1 MRSGHK
7 SEIKELVSDKQK
19 LCILILC
26 NEIENRFFIIDALQ
40 DLLQRSGNTLSFIAI
55 RTAAY

>member
-7 SEIKELVSDKQK
+7 SDIIELVSDKQK

-26 NEIENRFFIIDALQ
+26 NEIENRFFIINALQ

>member
-26 NEIENRFFIIDALQ
+26 NEIENRFFIINALQ
-40 DLLQRSGNTLSFIAI
+40 DLLQRSGNILSFIAI
-55 RTAAY
+55 RIAAY

>member
-7 SEIKELVSDKQK
+7 SEIIELVSDKQK

-26 NEIENRFFIIDALQ
+26 NEIENRFFIINALH
-40 DLLQRSGNTLSFIAI
+40 DLLQRSGNILSFIAI

>member
-7 SEIKELVSDKQK
+7 SEIIELVSDKQK

-40 DLLQRSGNTLSFIAI
+40 DLLQRSGNILSFIAI
-55 RTAAY
+55 RIAAY

>member
-26 NEIENRFFIIDALQ
+26 NEIENRFFIINALQ
-40 DLLQRSGNTLSFIAI
+40 DLLPRSGNILSFIAI

>member
-40 DLLQRSGNTLSFIAI
+40 DLLQRSGNILSFIAI
-55 RTAAY
+55 RIAAY

>member
-1 MRSGHK
+1 MHSGHK
-7 SEIKELVSDKQK
+7 SEIIELVSDKQK

-40 DLLQRSGNTLSFIAI
+40 DLLQRSGNILSFIAI
-55 RTAAY
+55 RIAAY

>member
-7 SEIKELVSDKQK
+7 SEIIELVSDKQK

-26 NEIENRFFIIDALQ
+26 NEIENRFFIINALQ

>member
-7 SEIKELVSDKQK
+7 SEIIELVSDKQK

-40 DLLQRSGNTLSFIAI
+40 DLLQRSGNILSFIAI

>member
-7 SEIKELVSDKQK
+7 SEIIELVSDKQK

-26 NEIENRFFIIDALQ
+26 NEIENRFFIINALQ
-40 DLLQRSGNTLSFIAI
+40 DLLQRSGNILSFIAI

>member
-26 NEIENRFFIIDALQ
+26 NEIENRFFIINALQ
-40 DLLQRSGNTLSFIAI
+40 DLLQRSGNILSFIAI